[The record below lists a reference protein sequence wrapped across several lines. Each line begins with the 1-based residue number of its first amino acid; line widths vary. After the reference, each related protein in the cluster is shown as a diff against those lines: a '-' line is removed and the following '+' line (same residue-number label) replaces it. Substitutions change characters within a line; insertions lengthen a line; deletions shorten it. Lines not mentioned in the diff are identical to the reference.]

1 MTMKYPLLAI
11 TLLGVG
17 SGLVA
22 GLVYRQRY
30 VGHHDGQ
37 QPHIDAEAE
46 VTDDDEESE
55 DLGSALVPVSARERR
70 LALLPNPAPTTSRL
84 MVAAGSGV
92 LAAWGAARGGL
103 IGHGASLLGAT
114 MLGRVARS

>member
-17 SGLVA
+17 SGLTA
-22 GLVYRQRY
+22 GLIYRQRY
-30 VGHHDGQ
+30 AGRNGDEEPYVNAS
-37 QPHIDAEAE
+37 AESM
-46 VTDDDEESE
+46 DDEANENE
-55 DLGSALVPVSARERR
+55 VVAVAQVSGRERK
-70 LALLPNPAPTTSRL
+70 LALLPNPAPTTARL

-114 MLGRVARS
+114 MLGRVARN